1 MTSRIPD
8 RGIDSATGDNAKG
21 LAPQS
26 LTLGRLFERCLFAR
40 WRLRACLQT
49 GAALAILR
57 MSMFAKQSGAKW
69 RKKVQA
75 KDPPKG
81 DRNKNGPPNQKK
93 EEEAAQ
99 HTNET
104 KRKFTA
110 HEQAKW
116 YKNTGKVV

>member
-1 MTSRIPD
+1 
-8 RGIDSATGDNAKG
+8 
-21 LAPQS
+21 
-26 LTLGRLFERCLFAR
+26 
-40 WRLRACLQT
+40 
-49 GAALAILR
+49 
-57 MSMFAKQSGAKW
+57 MFAKQSDAKW

-116 YKNTGKVV
+116 YKNTTTQAKWYMALNKIVHRPFLVSCLGAALPGGLACFEVSSDYRHTKFILVP